1 MRPGDAQG
9 LLNPGIRE
17 EAAEWFIAFGE
28 EEVDARGC
36 QQFNDWLRRS
46 PEHVRAYL
54 RISAFWEDAGDL
66 SKHAHHR
73 ADEIVQRA
81 IAESNVV
88 PISEE
93 LKGQASDSPTRAGRG
108 WRHSRWQ
115 VSARPRRG
123 VLVSF
128 LVAGFACAGAL
139 TWLLMDR
146 MVVYSTAP
154 GERRTLTL
162 TDGSTV
168 ELNARSRI
176 RVAYSSTG
184 RDVDLLEGQAL
195 FKVAKSPSRPFVV
208 HSGDSS
214 VRAVGTQFDV
224 NRSHGAMIVTVVEG
238 RVAVTNGRQL
248 DRHNR
253 DASQTPTAEPAGDAE
268 VFVEAGERVVARAR
282 ILNTPEPVNAS
293 AATAWTEGKLVLE
306 SVPLR
311 EVLEEFN
318 RYLPRPLVVDD
329 AQLLDTR
336 ISGVF
341 SVTESPQ
348 FVEFLHER
356 FGTTSQEQDGSIRIT
371 RP

>member
-1 MRPGDAQG
+1 
-9 LLNPGIRE
+9 
-17 EAAEWFIAFGE
+17 
-28 EEVDARGC
+28 
-36 QQFNDWLRRS
+36 
-46 PEHVRAYL
+46 
-54 RISAFWEDAGDL
+54 
-66 SKHAHHR
+66 
-73 ADEIVQRA
+73 
-81 IAESNVV
+81 
-88 PISEE
+88 
-93 LKGQASDSPTRAGRG
+93 
-108 WRHSRWQ
+108 
-115 VSARPRRG
+115 
-123 VLVSF
+123 
-128 LVAGFACAGAL
+128 
-139 TWLLMDR
+139 
-146 MVVYSTAP
+146 
-154 GERRTLTL
+154 
-162 TDGSTV
+162 STV

-306 SVPLR
+306 AVPLR
-311 EVLEEFN
+311 EVLEQFN
-318 RYLPRPLVVDD
+318 RYLPMPLV
-329 AQLLDTR
+329 
-336 ISGVF
+336 
-341 SVTESPQ
+341 
-348 FVEFLHER
+348 
-356 FGTTSQEQDGSIRIT
+356 
-371 RP
+371 

>member
-1 MRPGDAQG
+1 MRPGDAPG

-17 EAAEWFIAFGE
+17 EAAEWFIAFCE
-28 EEVDARGC
+28 EEVDARVC

-88 PISEE
+88 PFSEE
-93 LKGQASDSPTRAGRG
+93 LKDQASDRPARAGRD
-108 WRHSRWQ
+108 WRHSRWHE
-115 VSARPRRG
+115 SARPRRS
-123 VLVSF
+123 VLVSL
-128 LVAGFACAGAL
+128 LVAGFACAGVL
-139 TWLLMDR
+139 IWLLMDR

-195 FKVAKSPSRPFVV
+195 FKVARSPSRPFVV

-248 DRHNR
+248 DRQNGV
-253 DASQTPTAEPAGDAE
+253 ASPTAGPAGSAE

-282 ILNTPEPVNAS
+282 TLNTPEPVNAS

-311 EVLEEFN
+311 QVLEEFN

-348 FVEFLHER
+348 FVEFLHQR
-356 FGTTSQEQDGSIRIT
+356 FGTASQEQDGSIRIT

>member
-9 LLNPGIRE
+9 LLNPGIRD
-17 EAAEWFIAFGE
+17 EAAQWFVAFCE
-28 EEVDARGC
+28 EEVDARVC

-73 ADEIVQRA
+73 ADEIAQRA

-88 PISEE
+88 PFSEE
-93 LKGQASDSPTRAGRG
+93 LKNQAPDMHALAGKG
-108 WRHSRWQ
+108 WRHSRWHES
-115 VSARPRRG
+115 VGRRRS
-123 VLVSF
+123 VFASF
-128 LVAGFACAGAL
+128 LAAGFACAGLL

-184 RDVDLLEGQAL
+184 RDVELLEGQAL
-195 FKVAKSPSRPFVV
+195 FKVARSPSRPFVV

-248 DRHNR
+248 DRHTR
-253 DASQTPTAEPAGDAE
+253 AGGRGFMHDHGYLFA
-268 VFVEAGERVVARAR
+268 VGPHGADHQWSWSLRRWGQRRVGRGRRAR
-282 ILNTPEPVNAS
+282 VDGQRIQR
-293 AATAWTEGKLVLE
+293 
-306 SVPLR
+306 PLR
-311 EVLEEFN
+311 RSRRSRRRPVHDL
-318 RYLPRPLVVDD
+318 RAVRRHTALIPRSSFADRTTTRVD
-329 AQLLDTR
+329 AR
-336 ISGVF
+336 RSCNG
-341 SVTESPQ
+341 
-348 FVEFLHER
+348 
-356 FGTTSQEQDGSIRIT
+356 IRIVE
-371 RP
+371 